1 MDDRGLPVD
10 HLGDEAV
17 DQDVVVAQLAML
29 VGIKAERQNR
39 AGHGVAG
46 RVVAADDQQND
57 VAERVLG
64 SMSRVASACAII
76 ESRSLLGAVFT
87 RSFHSLAK

>member
-1 MDDRGLPVD
+1 MDDRGLPAD

-46 RVVAADDQQND
+46 RCSETLN
-57 VAERVLG
+57 R
-64 SMSRVASACAII
+64 AS
-76 ESRSLLGAVFT
+76 G
-87 RSFHSLAK
+87 LA